1 MTVQPATPIVPDFNA
16 IITGLSLMS
25 YPQFSD
31 LDNPNKLNN
40 PKKLDHPDRIDV
52 DEFAFTFSVNIR
64 IGAIALMIAGAL
76 TAIYSQLDEKQRDV
90 ANFGTT
96 TLGVCIAGASAIH
109 AYRGLI
115 RSAKVQE
122 AEIRASRAEII
133 ASRQERNLD
142 RDNEQRVR
150 VLDRT
155 INYIA
160 RWNHPDF
167 ASSRATMK
175 KVLLDSNKQNI
186 KLATYLDAHPEEAQA
201 VVSIL
206 NFLEELSFLTHEK
219 DLDKDKLA
227 SFYRAIFDMVYSDFF
242 QYIQARREEKN
253 RDKLYEHFEKLHQE
267 WQINGGYRG

>member
-1 MTVQPATPIVPDFNA
+1 MSNPQLPDLGHHN
-16 IITGLSLMS
+16 I
-25 YPQFSD
+25 
-31 LDNPNKLNN
+31 
-40 PKKLDHPDRIDV
+40 
-52 DEFAFTFSVNIR
+52 DEFAFTFKVNLR

-76 TAIYSQLDEKQRDV
+76 TGFYSQLNEEQRDV

-109 AYRGLI
+109 AYRGLM
-115 RSAKVQE
+115 RSAKIQE
-122 AEIRASRAEII
+122 TEIRASREEIMI
-133 ASRQERNLD
+133 SRQERNVD
-142 RDNEQRVR
+142 RENEKRVR
-150 VLDRT
+150 VLERT

-167 ASSRATMK
+167 ASSRAMMK
-175 KVLLDSNKQNI
+175 KVLVESNKQNI
-186 KLATYLDAHPEEAQA
+186 KLATYLEAHPEEAQA

-242 QYIQARREEKN
+242 QYIQARREDKN

-267 WQINGGYRG
+267 WQINGSYRG